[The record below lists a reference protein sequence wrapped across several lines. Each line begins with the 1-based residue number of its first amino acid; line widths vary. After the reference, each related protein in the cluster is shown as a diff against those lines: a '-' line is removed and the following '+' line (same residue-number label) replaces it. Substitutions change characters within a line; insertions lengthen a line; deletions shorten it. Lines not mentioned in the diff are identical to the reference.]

1 MNERNC
7 SVCSAI
13 QSALFISPMLT
24 VYTLYCLAGVWVREL
39 TQESLLIEQGTE
51 LTFTLCNCSPPGL
64 DLSLR
69 HCLELPR
76 STPSLS
82 LAQQE
87 SSSEHQCARGS
98 AQGAGTA
105 AGDRGSACQRWPQ
118 FLSVLSHREAQLQTL
133 SFSCSRMRWPLVQG
147 YSLSFLAQLLPAVW
161 QNILTLPINPWGS

>member
-1 MNERNC
+1 M
-7 SVCSAI
+7 
-13 QSALFISPMLT
+13 
-24 VYTLYCLAGVWVREL
+24 
-39 TQESLLIEQGTE
+39 LIEQGTE

-76 STPSLS
+76 STPSVS

-133 SFSCSRMRWPLVQG
+133 SFLQLQQDEVTTCARIFTQLPSPAAPCCVTE
-147 YSLSFLAQLLPAVW
+147 YSDSAHQSLRQLNSVC
-161 QNILTLPINPWGS
+161 